1 KSEGITRMSAQE
13 IQGEIFAL
21 FPQQQAAG
29 PGPNRKSLEAYLE
42 ELDEHGLL
50 NGKTLVL
57 GNSLR
62 SIADAVDRGM
72 LAAKVSIATT
82 TLTKTLI
89 DGLAQLPEIRRNDSG
104 DAYDAL
110 QGIIEQMTNA
120 ALGGDLD
127 DDAPEF

>member
-1 KSEGITRMSAQE
+1 M
-13 IQGEIFAL
+13 
-21 FPQQQAAG
+21 
-29 PGPNRKSLEAYLE
+29 
-42 ELDEHGLL
+42 L

-82 TLTKTLI
+82 TLTKTLLE
-89 DGLAQLPEIRRNDSG
+89 GLAQLPEIRRNDSG

-110 QGIIEQMTNA
+110 QGIIEQMTTA
-120 ALGGDLD
+120 ALGGELD